1 MPDKPRF
8 YKQETDYSG
17 APACLRMV
25 LEALGVSKTEG
36 ELRDL
41 SDCTVLATYA
51 FNLVEAARALGFTA
65 TRKFNLD
72 FDELKE
78 QLENGFYPIVYI
90 RARLLPDKPLQE
102 HAAIV
107 VAIVSNAIELLD
119 PWRGEV

>member
-8 YKQETDYSG
+8 YKQETDYSC

-25 LEALGVSKTEG
+25 LEALGVSKTEE

-41 SDCTVLATYA
+41 SDCTALATYA

-72 FDELKE
+72 LDELKE
-78 QLENGFYPIVYI
+78 QLERGFYPIVYVH
-90 RARLLPDKPLQE
+90 ARLLPDKPLQE
-102 HAAIV
+102 HATVVIAIGST
-107 VAIVSNAIELLD
+107 A
-119 PWRGEV
+119 